1 MTNDTRGFSLIEI
14 LVVVLIISILAGVVG
29 VSVYRHPAAAK
40 KTAARM
46 MIQNFESALKIY
58 KLEQDRFPTQEQGL
72 EALCVK
78 PTAPPVP
85 KNYPAEGYLDSR
97 VLPLDP
103 WGRPY
108 VYLAPGR
115 NQSPYEIICYGD
127 DGEEG
132 GEGDAADMTSDEL

>member
-1 MTNDTRGFSLIEI
+1 MTSNARGFSLIEI

-58 KLEQDRFPTQEQGL
+58 KLEQGQFPTQEQGL

-78 PTAPPVP
+78 PTTPPVP
-85 KNYPAEGYLDSR
+85 QAYPPEGYLESR
-97 VLPLDP
+97 KLPPDP

-108 VYLAPGR
+108 VYIAPGR
-115 NQSPYEIICYGD
+115 NQTPYEVLCYGA
-127 DGEEG
+127 DGEPG
-132 GEGDAADMTSDEL
+132 GEDDNADFTSDDL

>member
-1 MTNDTRGFSLIEI
+1 MTSDARGFSLIEI

-58 KLEQDRFPTQEQGL
+58 KVEQDRFATQEQGL

-78 PTAPPVP
+78 PSAPPVP
-85 KNYPAEGYLDSR
+85 ENYPPEGYLDSR
-97 VLPLDP
+97 KLPLDP
-103 WGRPY
+103 WGKPY

-115 NQSPYEIICYGD
+115 NQSPYEVICYGA
-127 DGEEG
+127 DGQPG
-132 GEGDAADMTSDEL
+132 GEGDDADLSSDDI